1 MHRTVEETNRLIDCG
16 LGKEPC
22 DIVLTNLKLVNVC
35 SREIVEDGKIFVKGR
50 RIVSIDSAASLEA
63 QETVDCG
70 GLYAMPGFIDTH
82 MHFSSSMINPEAM
95 AQAIV
100 PQGTTT
106 LCADF
111 MEIANVT
118 GAPVVDVMLENADEL
133 PYRIVVE
140 VPTRVPTAPGLETTG
155 RVISVEETREILR
168 RPDTVSLGEI
178 APAKILHRSDENIQ
192 KIVDALNLG
201 KVVNGHAVG
210 CTYQELSVYASA
222 GITDDH
228 ECVEWEE
235 ALNRLRCGM
244 HVLVREGS
252 GARNEEM
259 FITNAMRLGCGFDDA
274 CFCTDDKHVTDIFR
288 EGHINH
294 NVNLAIRLGVDPI
307 TAIRMAS
314 YNAARHFHVDQ
325 DFGLLAPGRFA
336 DIILAPSLEEIHPQV
351 VWFQGEKVYERDV
364 LPVRRT
370 EHVYPDWIRDTV
382 RFAREIVPASFEV
395 RAPDGLS
402 GSARLV
408 VPELVK
414 DQIVNVRT
422 EAELPVVDGAVQRDP
437 ASDIMK
443 FAVVERYGKN
453 GNVNACFVKGF
464 TLKRGAMA
472 YSMSH
477 NHQNICVI
485 GATDEE
491 MARAV
496 NAVRELRGGLV
507 TVIGDEVVASMP
519 LTIGGLISEELDAR
533 VIADQLDAMN
543 ASARETGC
551 VLSAPF
557 MTLSFIA
564 HPAIPELAPTDMG
577 MVDVGKQEFIS
588 LYVS

>member
-1 MHRTVEETNRLIDCG
+1 MHRTLEETNELIDCG
-16 LGKEPC
+16 LGKVPC
-22 DIVLTNLKLVNVC
+22 DVVLVNLKLVNVC
-35 SREIVEDGKIFVKGR
+35 SREVVEDGKIFIKGR
-50 RIVSIDSAASLEA
+50 RIVSIDPEAGLEA
-63 QETVDCG
+63 REVVDCH

-95 AQAIV
+95 GQAII

-111 MEIANVT
+111 MEIANVA
-118 GAPVVDVMLENADEL
+118 GASVVEVMLENAEEL

-155 RVISVEETREILR
+155 RVISVEETRELLR
-168 RPDTVSLGEI
+168 RSDTIALGEV
-178 APAKILHRSDENIQ
+178 APAKILHRTDKNIQ
-192 KIVDALNLG
+192 KIVDALNMG

-210 CTYQELSVYASA
+210 CGYQELSVYASA

-252 GARNEEM
+252 GARNEATFVEG
-259 FITNAMRLGCGFDDA
+259 ALKAGCGFENA

-294 NVNLAIRLGVDPI
+294 NVNLAIRLGVDPM
-307 TAIRMAS
+307 TAICMATH
-314 YNAARHFHVDQ
+314 NAAKHFRVDQ
-325 DFGLLAPGRFA
+325 DFGSLAPGRFA
-336 DIILAPSLEEIHPQV
+336 DVVLASSMEEIHPQI
-351 VWFQGEKVYERDV
+351 VWFQGEKVFERGV

-382 RFAREIVPASFEV
+382 RLARNVTAASFEV
-395 RAPDGLS
+395 PAPEGVDS
-402 GSARLV
+402 VRVV
-408 VPELVK
+408 VPELVR

-422 EAELPVVDGAVQRDP
+422 LADLAVQEGLVQRDP
-437 ASDIMK
+437 SADIMK

-453 GNVNACFVKGF
+453 GNVGVCFVKGF
-464 TLKRGAMA
+464 TLERGALA

-485 GATDEE
+485 GASDED

-496 NAVRELRGGLV
+496 NEVCRMRGGLV
-507 TVIGDEVVASMP
+507 TVIAGEVVCAMP
-519 LTIGGLISEELDAR
+519 LTIGGLISEELDAQAL
-533 VIADQLDAMN
+533 VAQLDAMN
-543 ASARETGC
+543 ASARRTGC
-551 VLSAPF
+551 VLAAPF

-564 HPAIPELAPTDMG
+564 HPAIPELAPTDRG
-577 MVDVGKQEFIS
+577 MVDVVAQKIIPLFA
-588 LYVS
+588 